1 MLFRNTDPLQGRLT
15 FEGGLAAPLRQLVR
29 PVLRVRRAPDARR
42 RMRRLSTAAPMML
55 VVLRVGGQLLKHS
68 GF

>member
-29 PVLRVRRAPDARR
+29 PVLRVRRAPDALR
-42 RMRRLSTAAPMML
+42 RMLRLSAAPMML